1 MPNIFFHIILKEYPL
16 QYVSLQR
23 SLAKGFY
30 HQSETNTML
39 LEYLCARYWLLMS
52 ESHTAADRQ
61 GGLCLEQHVTKP
73 QKSGFSQ
80 LQLKNKNIVSL
91 KT

>member
-1 MPNIFFHIILKEYPL
+1 
-16 QYVSLQR
+16 
-23 SLAKGFY
+23 
-30 HQSETNTML
+30 ML
-39 LEYLCARYWLLMS
+39 LEYLCACYRPLMS

-61 GGLCLEQHVTKP
+61 GGLYLEQQVTKP
-73 QKSGFSQ
+73 QRSSFSQ

>member
-1 MPNIFFHIILKEYPL
+1 
-16 QYVSLQR
+16 
-23 SLAKGFY
+23 
-30 HQSETNTML
+30 ML

-61 GGLCLEQHVTKP
+61 GGLGLEQHVTKP